1 MKRSYSFYLSI
12 LTGFLILLASSETI
26 AQDNKP
32 NKRLAGSW
40 AGSLSVQGVELR
52 LVANISFNENDSMI
66 VTFDSPDQGVKEIP
80 SSKVVLSND
89 SIFISVK
96 KIGGKFSGKIQPD
109 FTALDGN
116 WNQSGMSFPLKLAH
130 QDKPFILNRPQE
142 PKPPLPYR
150 SVDVTFSNPQAGI
163 DLAGTLTIPE
173 KEGIY
178 PVAILVSG
186 SGPQNRDEELLGHKP
201 FLVLA
206 DYLTRQGIAV
216 LRYDDRGVGK
226 SGGIFKTAT
235 TCDFATDAEAAIE
248 FLKKR
253 QGIDS
258 TRIGIIG
265 HSEGGLIAPIVAS
278 SRVDVAFIVLM
289 AAPGLTGER
298 ILLTQSALISAAE
311 GSDEVSIRAAE
322 KINGDIYSVLKKNRD
337 NDRAATKIRAL
348 FASADKKYAADT
360 SYHKMSETE
369 LTLQIETLTSPWF
382 RCFLTLDPEPWLSKV
397 KCPILAINGSL
408 DLQVSPR
415 ENLEAIEKAMIFGG
429 NSSYVIEEIPGLN
442 HLFQTAN
449 TGSPAEYN
457 KIEETISP
465 VALELIGKWIHTSL
479 PGLK

>member
-1 MKRSYSFYLSI
+1 MKRSFSLYVFI
-12 LTGFLILLASSETI
+12 LTVFLMFSASLVTI
-26 AQDNKP
+26 AQDNKS
-32 NKRLAGSW
+32 NKQLSGSW
-40 AGSLSVQGVELR
+40 AGALSVQGVELR

-80 SSKVVLSND
+80 SSKVVFRND

-109 FTALDGN
+109 FTALDGS
-116 WNQSGMSFPLKLAH
+116 WNQSGMLFPLKLAH
-130 QDKPFILNRPQE
+130 LDKPFILNRPQE

-150 SVDVTFSNPQAGI
+150 SVDVTFPNSQAGI
-163 DLAGTLTIPE
+163 DLAGTLTMPE

-235 TCDFATDAEAAIE
+235 TYDFATDAEAAVE

-253 QGIDS
+253 QDIDS

-278 SRVDVAFIVLM
+278 SRSDVAFIVLM

-311 GSDEVSIRAAE
+311 GNDEVSVKAAE
-322 KINGDIYSVLKKNRD
+322 KMNRDIYSVLKKNHD
-337 NDRAATKIRAL
+337 NERAATKIRAL
-348 FASADKKYAADT
+348 FASADKKYSTDT

-369 LTLQIETLTSPWF
+369 LNLQIETLTSPWF

-429 NSSYVIEEIPGLN
+429 NSSYVIEELPGLN

-449 TGSPAEYN
+449 TGSPVEYN
-457 KIEETISP
+457 IIEETISP

-479 PGLK
+479 LGLK